1 MAATGSDHAIGV
13 AKAPLWFYFVAFI
26 SLLWNIMGLL
36 AFVIQMT
43 MTPEAMAQMS
53 PDQIKL
59 YESTPAWL
67 DCVFGFAVVS
77 GVIGCLL
84 LLVKKAFSYK
94 MLLASLVAILVQMG
108 YVFSIQQ
115 AAAVLGSD
123 ALMMPSV
130 VILWGIFLA
139 WFSRFGVTKH
149 WLT

>member
-1 MAATGSDHAIGV
+1 MAATGSYHSALV
-13 AKAPLWFYFVAFI
+13 AKVPLWFYFVALV

-36 AFVIQMT
+36 AFIIQMT

-59 YESTPAWL
+59 YESTPAWI
-67 DCVFGFAVVS
+67 DFIFGFAVVS

-84 LLVKKAFSYK
+84 LLIKKAFSYK
-94 MLLASLVAILVQMG
+94 VLVASLVAVLLQMG
-108 YVFSIQQ
+108 YVFGIQQ

-123 ALMMPSV
+123 ALIMPSV
-130 VILWGIFLA
+130 VILWGIILV
-139 WFSRFGVTKH
+139 WFSRFAVTKH

>member
-84 LLVKKAFSYK
+84 LLIKKAFSYK
-94 MLLASLVAILVQMG
+94 VLLASLVAVMVQMG
-108 YVFSIQQ
+108 YVFGIQQ

-123 ALMMPSV
+123 ALVMPSV
-130 VILWGIFLA
+130 VILWGIFLV
-139 WFSRFGVTKH
+139 WFSRFAVTKH

>member
-1 MAATGSDHAIGV
+1 MAATGSYHAIGV
-13 AKAPLWFYFVAFI
+13 AKAPLWFYFVSFV

-84 LLVKKAFSYK
+84 LLIKKAFSYK
-94 MLLASLVAILVQMG
+94 VLVASLVAVLLQMG
-108 YVFSIQQ
+108 YVFGIQQ

-123 ALMMPSV
+123 ALIMPSV
-130 VILWGIFLA
+130 VILWGVFLV
-139 WFSRFGVTKH
+139 WFSRFAVTKH

>member
-1 MAATGSDHAIGV
+1 MAATDSDHAIGV

-84 LLVKKAFSYK
+84 LLIKKPFLIKCCSR
-94 MLLASLVAILVQMG
+94 LLSPYWCKWAMYL
-108 YVFSIQQ
+108 VFSRRLRYWV
-115 AAAVLGSD
+115 A
-123 ALMMPSV
+123 MP
-130 VILWGIFLA
+130 L
-139 WFSRFGVTKH
+139 
-149 WLT
+149 